1 MGILIYTV
9 ILIPACEPRVV
20 GDIENDMFQDSN
32 EFEYMN
38 CIDIT
43 QKLEIC
49 NGMDPIN
56 PKFNYP

>member
-43 QKLEIC
+43 
-49 NGMDPIN
+49 
-56 PKFNYP
+56 